1 MAYAL
6 EEGDIIAVPH
16 YRDLAF
22 VTYMGISAPDTFLSA
37 FERKTIKTLVENNA
51 ITL

>member
-6 EEGDIIAVPH
+6 EEGDITAPY

-22 VTYMGISAPDTFLSA
+22 VTYMGISAYDTFLSA
-37 FERKTIKTLVENNA
+37 FGKKDDVNSGGKQMPSHF
-51 ITL
+51 